1 MRIDTERARIREPE
15 LDNLNQM
22 IATLKRMIPTVQ
34 SEIDRHYYY
43 CYGEGVQEEQAG
55 SVVVYIVQGERFRDY
70 LHTQY
75 GTNVRVPNVNGDVRL
90 QRVNILGKTW
100 VEKHGYPFSEA
111 SLGGEGFDIAGSF
124 NCLNPSRTVKGAGK
138 IYDVGANYIGVEMD
152 DGSKFQFGLASCSRI
167 ESTSE
172 LPTIG
177 QNIAY
182 VGVPSSADG
191 YNLYQ
196 ASCW

>member
-1 MRIDTERARIREPE
+1 MRIDTERGRIRQPE
-15 LDNLNQM
+15 LDNLNDM
-22 IATLKRMIPTVQ
+22 IATLERMIPSVQ

-43 CYGEGVQEEQAG
+43 CYGDGVQTEQTQ
-55 SVVVYIVQGERFRDY
+55 SVVVYIVQGERFGDY
-70 LHTQY
+70 LHSQY
-75 GTNVRVPNVNGDVRL
+75 GTNVRVNLRGNVRL
-90 QRVNILGKTW
+90 NRVNILGKTW
-100 VEKHGYPFSEA
+100 VEKHGYPFSDS
-111 SLGGEGFDIAGSF
+111 SLGGDSFDIAGSF
-124 NCLNPSRTVKGAGK
+124 NCLTPSRSVKGAGQ
-138 IYDVGANYIGVEMD
+138 IYDIGADYIGVQMQ
-152 DGSKFQFGLASCSRI
+152 DGTKARFGLGSCSRI

-182 VGVPSSADG
+182 VAVPSAADG